1 MRVSLTKSGRR
12 FSAAVD
18 QSLLDAAIAAG
29 LALAHSC
36 RSGNCGACRAT
47 LLQGEV
53 AYPYGPPLG
62 LSADDVAAGKV
73 LLCQA
78 HARSDLEL
86 DIDEIRR
93 PEEVVVKRLPC
104 RIERTQRLAH
114 DVIALYLRLPSA
126 EEFAFQPGQYL
137 DVILPGG
144 RRRSFSIASPPH
156 DARLIELHVRH
167 VAGGEFTDRLFAAD
181 PAKTL
186 LTIEGPL
193 GDFRYHP
200 PPPDDGGAGRRASGG
215 AAGPMLLVAGGTGY
229 APINAILR
237 HLVDLRCERDLW
249 LYFGVRAERD
259 LYADARIR
267 EIAGRAPRLRY
278 VPVLGEPSVGW
289 NGRRGLV
296 HEAVLAEHPRLDE
309 FDVYACGPPAM
320 ILAVR
325 REFAARGADP
335 ERLYFDSFDYA
346 PDSIAR
352 QRNSASSKS

>member
-1 MRVSLTKSGRR
+1 MRVSLTKSERR
-12 FSAAVD
+12 FSAAAD

-53 AYPYGPPLG
+53 TYPYGPPLG
-62 LSADDVAAGKV
+62 LSADEIGAGKV

-78 HARSDLEL
+78 RARTDLEL

-104 RIERTQRLAH
+104 RIEHAQRLAH

-156 DARLIELHVRH
+156 DARLVELHVRH

-181 PAKTL
+181 PAKIL

-200 PPPDDGGAGRRASGG
+200 PRLDAAGAGRRASGG
-215 AAGPMLLVAGGTGY
+215 AAAPMLLVAGGTGY

-237 HLVDLRCERDLW
+237 HLVDQGSERDLW

-267 EIAGRAPRLRY
+267 EIAARAPRLRY
-278 VPVLGEPSVGW
+278 VPVLCEPSADW
-289 NGRRGLV
+289 RGRRGLV
-296 HEAVLAEHPRLDE
+296 HEAVLAEHPRLE
-309 FDVYACGPPAM
+309 AFDVYACGPPAM
-320 ILAVR
+320 IQAVR
-325 REFAARGADP
+325 RDFAACGADP
-335 ERLYFDSFDYA
+335 ARLYFDSFDYA
-346 PDSIAR
+346 PDSVAR